1 MKELT
6 TKVVVVGSGSAGI
19 SAGYELYQNDIPF
32 IMLER
37 GDKVGGAGK
46 FGAHGVFAINSKQQQ
61 EKNVKYGYKDAF
73 EGLTSYN
80 HYFVN
85 GELLSRFLKDSG
97 QNIERMKEMGLP
109 VTVEQSE

>member
-6 TKVVVVGSGSAGI
+6 TKVVVVGSGYAGI

-46 FGAHGVFAINSKQQQ
+46 FGAHGVLPLILSNNKRKMLNTAIKTPSK
-61 EKNVKYGYKDAF
+61 A
-73 EGLTSYN
+73 
-80 HYFVN
+80 
-85 GELLSRFLKDSG
+85 
-97 QNIERMKEMGLP
+97 
-109 VTVEQSE
+109 